1 MVDVTVTS
9 AHPLT
14 TDVVAA
20 IKKAVTTKY
29 GKEVQINQVVNSAV
43 IGGLKIRIG
52 SKEID
57 HTIASRLSQVEQELR
72 KQA

>member
-14 TDVVAA
+14 ADVVTA
-20 IKKAVTTKY
+20 IKKAVTAKY
-29 GKEVQINQVVNSAV
+29 GKDAQINQVVSAAA